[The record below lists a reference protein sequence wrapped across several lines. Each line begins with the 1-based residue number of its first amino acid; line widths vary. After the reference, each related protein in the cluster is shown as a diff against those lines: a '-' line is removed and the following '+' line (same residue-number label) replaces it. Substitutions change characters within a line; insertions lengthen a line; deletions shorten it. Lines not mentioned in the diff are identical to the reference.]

1 MMTYPEVLNFLYH
14 KLPVFHREGKK
25 AFKPGLQHIQFL
37 CNYFDNPEK
46 KLKCLHIA
54 GTNGK
59 GSSSHL
65 IASILQEH
73 GYKVG
78 LYTSPHLKNFTERF
92 KINGVE
98 IPEKWI
104 VDFVQTNK
112 EFIETY
118 QASFFEWTVIMA
130 FLYFQEKNVDFAV
143 IETGLGGR
151 LDSTNIIDPIACLI
165 TNISFD
171 HQDILGNTLEEIA
184 GEKAG
189 IIKPNTPVTISEF
202 DTITASIFTSK
213 AEKEHSPILFA
224 KKEVQIYPIG
234 SDQNNQLFE
243 VNSSYWDKFTIE
255 CPLLGN
261 YQQHNI
267 QGVIAWTAQLSQLNI
282 ISLEKYKIQQGIAQV
297 VKNTKLKG
305 RFQTLSSKNPEI
317 IVDTAHNESGIQHV
331 LQQIAQKEKTNL
343 TIILGMVKDK
353 DVNKILS
360 LLPENASYIFTEINN
375 PRRLPKEELMQLAK
389 NAGKRGILI
398 ENVNEAIC
406 YVKENRVNDLVLIFG
421 STYLVAEI
429 NDL

>member
-1 MMTYPEVLNFLYH
+1 MTYSEVLNFLYH

-25 AFKPGLQHIQFL
+25 AFKPGLQHIQYL
-37 CNYFDNPEK
+37 CNYFGNPEK

-65 IASILQEH
+65 MASILQEH

-92 KINGVE
+92 KINGNE

-104 VDFVQTNK
+104 VDFVNSNK
-112 EFIETY
+112 ELIENY

-130 FLYFQEKNVDFAV
+130 FLYFEEYKVDYAV

-151 LDSTNIIDPIACLI
+151 LDSTNIIEPIACLI

-184 GEKAG
+184 IEKAG

-202 DTITASIFTSK
+202 DTRTVPIFNSK
-213 AEKEHSPILFA
+213 AYLEHSPILFA
-224 KKEVQIYPIG
+224 REEVQISSLG
-234 SDQNNQLFE
+234 SDQNLQLLE
-243 VNSSYWDKFTIE
+243 INSIYWEKFNVK
-255 CPLLGN
+255 CPLLGS
-261 YQQHNI
+261 YQRYNI
-267 QGVIAWTAQLSQLNI
+267 QGIIAWAAQLSRLNI
-282 ISLEKYKIQQGIAQV
+282 LSLEKSKIQQGISQV
-297 VKNTKLKG
+297 IQNTQLKG
-305 RFQTLSSKNPEI
+305 RFQTIHAKNPEI

-331 LQQIAQKEKTNL
+331 LQQIAQKSKTNL
-343 TIILGMVKDK
+343 TIVIGMVKDK
-353 DVNKILS
+353 DVKKVIS
-360 LLPENASYIFTEINN
+360 LLPDDASYLFTEITN
-375 PRRLPKEELMQLAK
+375 PRRLPKEELMKLADD
-389 NAGKRGILI
+389 AGKQGILI
-398 ENVNEAIC
+398 ENVNAAIDF
-406 YVKENRVNDLVLIFG
+406 VKAHRKNDLVLIFG
-421 STYLVAEI
+421 STYLIAEI